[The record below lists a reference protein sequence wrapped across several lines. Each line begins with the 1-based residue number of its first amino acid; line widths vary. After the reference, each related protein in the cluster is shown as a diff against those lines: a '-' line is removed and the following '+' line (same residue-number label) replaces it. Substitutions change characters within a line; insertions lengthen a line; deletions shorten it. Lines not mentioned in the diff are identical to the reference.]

1 IRLLTVWYTC
11 PLNVALLL
19 NNAEVWHLTRIK
31 CKSVGDKPAFL
42 DYFRVQHL
50 QMLSVSYTLWLSGQ
64 THDIIMGRDV
74 GAPYYKE
81 ARLGIIHSSVLLG
94 ESNVKAYTIQTNID
108 SNESS
113 LPQISKVKLPETSC
127 IFVTFIY

>member
-1 IRLLTVWYTC
+1 
-11 PLNVALLL
+11 
-19 NNAEVWHLTRIK
+19 
-31 CKSVGDKPAFL
+31 
-42 DYFRVQHL
+42 
-50 QMLSVSYTLWLSGQ
+50 MSYTMWLSGQ
-64 THDIIMGRDV
+64 THDTILGRDV

-81 ARLGIIHSSVLLG
+81 AGLGIIHSSVLLG